1 MTTFYMRQ
9 KVFSLGEKFTITDQN
24 EEAKYTVQGSF
35 MQIPKQFTI
44 YDQTNQAVGTIT
56 KKMISLLPA
65 FYVSV
70 DGFKEIMIQK
80 AFTFFKTR
88 FDIHAENI
96 HIVGDIFDKYFE
108 VHGPAGVIAYVEE
121 KWFTWEIHIRL
132 TWQMGVMK
140 RLSLVL
146 LLRLT
151 LRRLRRL
158 MR

>member
-24 EEAKYTVQGSF
+24 EQPKYIVQGSF

-108 VHGPAGVIAYVEE
+108 VHGPSGVIAYVEE
-121 KWFTWEIHIRL
+121 KWFTWGDTYTIDVADERYEALVI
-132 TWQMGVMK
+132 
-140 RLSLVL
+140 SLIVAIDFAKAQDN
-146 LLRLT
+146 
-151 LRRLRRL
+151 
-158 MR
+158 

>member
-9 KVFSLGEKFTITDQN
+9 KVFSLGEKFTITDKD

-121 KWFTWEIHIRL
+121 KWFTWGDTYTIEVADERYEALVI
-132 TWQMGVMK
+132 
-140 RLSLVL
+140 SLIVAIDFAKAQES
-146 LLRLT
+146 
-151 LRRLRRL
+151 
-158 MR
+158 

>member
-24 EEAKYTVQGSF
+24 EQPKYTVQGSF

-44 YDQTNQAVGTIT
+44 YDETSETVGTIT

-108 VHGPAGVIAYVEE
+108 VHGPSGVIAYVEE
-121 KWFTWEIHIRL
+121 KWFTWGDTYTIDVADERYEALVI
-132 TWQMGVMK
+132 
-140 RLSLVL
+140 SLVVAIDFAKAQDN
-146 LLRLT
+146 
-151 LRRLRRL
+151 
-158 MR
+158 

>member
-24 EEAKYTVQGSF
+24 EQPKYTVQGSF

-44 YDQTNQAVGTIT
+44 YDETSETVGTIT

-96 HIVGDIFDKYFE
+96 HIVGDIFDKFFE
-108 VHGPAGVIAYVEE
+108 VHGSSGVIAYVEE
-121 KWFTWEIHIRL
+121 KWFTWGDTYTIDVADERYEALVI
-132 TWQMGVMK
+132 
-140 RLSLVL
+140 SLVVAIDFAKAQDN
-146 LLRLT
+146 
-151 LRRLRRL
+151 
-158 MR
+158 

>member
-24 EEAKYTVQGSF
+24 EQPKYTVQGSF

-44 YDQTNQAVGTIT
+44 YDQTNEAVGTIT

-108 VHGPAGVIAYVEE
+108 VHGPRGVIAYVEE
-121 KWFTWEIHIRL
+121 KWFTWGDTYTIDVADEQYEALVI
-132 TWQMGVMK
+132 
-140 RLSLVL
+140 SLIVAIDFAKAQDN
-146 LLRLT
+146 
-151 LRRLRRL
+151 
-158 MR
+158 

>member
-1 MTTFYMRQ
+1 MRQ

-44 YDQTNQAVGTIT
+44 YNQTNQAVGTIT
-56 KKMISLLPA
+56 KKIISLLPA

-108 VHGPAGVIAYVEE
+108 VHEPRGVIAYVEE
-121 KWFTWEIHIRL
+121 KWFTWGDTYTIDVADERYEPLVI
-132 TWQMGVMK
+132 
-140 RLSLVL
+140 SLIVAIDFAKAQEN
-146 LLRLT
+146 
-151 LRRLRRL
+151 
-158 MR
+158 